1 MLTTEYVRGLLFAS
15 TSIMTMQGNK
25 KYLVRQG
32 FIKNKLHPKL
42 VKLLSRPSSSNVVD
56 EVTKFYIML
65 KPEFDEYFANHIPN
79 ASFDKQLQWLSGYFD
94 VKGYV
99 GDDGS
104 IGIYD
109 NKQHLFSCITEL
121 LAKHFIVSYIKHVT
135 KKPYLDVY
143 INYYLLIIPK
153 YSVEQLKLQGFSP
166 KLLK

>member
-1 MLTTEYVRGLLFAS
+1 MITTEYVRGLLFAS
-15 TSIMTMQGNK
+15 TSITTMLGNK

-32 FIKNKLHPKL
+32 FIKDKLNPRI
-42 VKLLSRPSSSNVVD
+42 VRLLSSSNFID
-56 EVTKFYIML
+56 EVTDFYIML
-65 KPEFDEYFANHIPN
+65 KPEFGEYFANHIPN

-109 NKQHLFSCITEL
+109 NNQYLFSCVTEL

-153 YSVEQLKLQGFSP
+153 HSVEQLKLQGFSP
-166 KLLK
+166 RLLK

>member
-1 MLTTEYVRGLLFAS
+1 MLTTEYVCGLLFAS
-15 TSIMTMQGNK
+15 TSITTVLGNK
-25 KYLVRQG
+25 KYLVQQG
-32 FIKNKLHPKL
+32 FFKNKLHPKL
-42 VKLLSRPSSSNVVD
+42 VKLLSQPSASNVVN
-56 EVTKFYIML
+56 EVTEFYIML
-65 KPEFDEYFANHIPN
+65 KPEFGEYFATHIPN

-109 NKQHLFSCITEL
+109 SNQYLFGCITEL
-121 LAKHFIVSYIKHVT
+121 LAKHFIVSHVKHVT

-153 YSVEQLKLQGFSP
+153 HSVEQLKLQGFSP
-166 KLLK
+166 RLLK